1 MRTKFFHLYA
11 NAVGADGKNHIVTIV
26 GKLVQSKKMTEFTE
40 TVPVEFKPGA
50 YLNGELK
57 FQRNIFNRKLTL
69 GMSICHPLDNFDIEQ
84 GVEIAKAR
92 IEKGETLGSLET
104 SSVTMLT
111 DDAVMA
117 ELLVKLNYVTEHIDD
132 YLPLFDEL

>member
-1 MRTKFFHLYA
+1 MSRIKYFHLYG
-11 NAVGADGKNHIVTIV
+11 NATAEDGKNHIVTIV
-26 GKLVQSKKMTEFTE
+26 GKLVQSKKMTEFAE
-40 TVPVEFKPGA
+40 TVPVEFRPGA
-50 YLNGELK
+50 FLDGELK
-57 FQRNIFNRKLTL
+57 FKRNIFNRKLTL
-69 GMSICHPLDNFDIEQ
+69 GMSICHPLDTFDIEK

-92 IEKGETLGSLET
+92 IERGESLGSLET

-132 YLPLFDEL
+132 YLPEE

>member
-1 MRTKFFHLYA
+1 MSRIKYFHLYG
-11 NAVGADGKNHIVTIV
+11 NATAEDGKNHIVTIV

-57 FQRNIFNRKLTL
+57 FKRNIFNRKLTL
-69 GMSICHPLDNFDIEQ
+69 GMSICHPLDTFDIEK
-84 GVEIAKAR
+84 GVDVAKGR
-92 IEKGETLGSLET
+92 IERGESLGSLET

-117 ELLVKLNYVTEHIDD
+117 ELLVKLNYVTDHIDD
-132 YLPLFDEL
+132 YLPEE